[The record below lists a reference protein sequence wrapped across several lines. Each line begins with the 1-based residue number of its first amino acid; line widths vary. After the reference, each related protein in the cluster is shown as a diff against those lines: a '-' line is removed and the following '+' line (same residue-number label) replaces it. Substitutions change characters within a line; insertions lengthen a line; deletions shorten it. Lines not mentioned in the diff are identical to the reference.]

1 MEVMRNTMKQILFS
15 CLGTSDPVRGEHDGP
30 MLHILRHYRPESVYL
45 FLTLEI
51 RKLALKDER
60 FEKTLGWINAHWDN
74 YRPAFHYIESD
85 VRDVHDIDALD
96 LPLHETMEQI
106 SRDNPDAEILINVTS
121 GTPQVQMILSQMA
134 MDMRYRTKGIQVSNY
149 EKHSGGSQRT
159 NEKAYD
165 IELELECNED
175 EQPDAENRCI
185 EPEMYAI
192 RREHLRRQI
201 TALLDTRNF
210 DAVEK
215 LKDSLPESVRILV
228 MHLAARNRL
237 QAGEARRLAGEVKGL
252 PFPLYAYKTG
262 SRGEYSEVSE
272 YFLMMKNLAA
282 TGNCTEFLLHM
293 EPLTIRLQLALL
305 DKLLKDMGYQTADFL
320 SADKG
325 RTYFEP
331 AMLQSVLPDLYRHY
345 AQRLS
350 AIYKEPKRI
359 EINTYLCD
367 DLLSYFS
374 DLPGKP
380 KELVAHY
387 AMLKDL
393 RNQLAHAFCTVT
405 EAEVRAACQVG
416 TASLL
421 KEIEASLICCYP
433 ACDPRV
439 FSVYEK
445 SIEYIKSNL

>member
-1 MEVMRNTMKQILFS
+1 MKQILFS
-15 CLGTSDPVRGEHDGP
+15 CVGTTDPVRGEHDGP

-45 FLTLEI
+45 FLTSEI
-51 RKLALKDER
+51 CELASKDER
-60 FEKTLGWINAHWDN
+60 FEKTRGWICAHWDN
-74 YRPAFHYIESD
+74 YEPSFQFIMSD
-85 VRDVHDIDALD
+85 VRDAHDIDALD
-96 LPLHETMEQI
+96 LPLREAMDQI
-106 SRDNPDAEILINVTS
+106 SRDNPGAEILINVTS
-121 GTPQVQMILSQMA
+121 GTPQMQMILSQLA
-134 MDMRYRTKGIQVSNY
+134 MDMRYHTKGIQVSNY
-149 EKHSGGSQRT
+149 EKRSGGSQRT

-175 EQPDAENRCI
+175 EQPGAENRCI
-185 EPEMYAI
+185 EPEMYAL

-215 LKDSLPESVRILV
+215 LKDSLPENVRTLV

-237 QAGEARRLAGEVKGL
+237 QAGEARRLAGEVKEL
-252 PFPLYAYKTG
+252 PFPLYVYKTG

-272 YFLMMKNLAA
+272 YYLMMKNLAA

-293 EPLTIRLQLALL
+293 EPLTLKLQLALL
-305 DKLLKDMGYQTADFL
+305 DKLLKDTGYQTADFL
-320 SADKG
+320 STEKG

-331 AMLQSVLPDLYRHY
+331 TMLQSVLPDHYRHY
-345 AQRLS
+345 A
-350 AIYKEPKRI
+350 KRI
-359 EINTYLCD
+359 TDRGWEIRRNEVSTNLCD

-374 DLPGKP
+374 DLPDKP
-380 KELVAHY
+380 KQLFAHY

-393 RNQLAHAFCTVT
+393 RNQLAHTFCTVT
-405 EAEVRAACQVG
+405 EADIRAACQVG

-439 FSVYEK
+439 FSVYER
-445 SIEYIKSNL
+445 SIEYLKSSL